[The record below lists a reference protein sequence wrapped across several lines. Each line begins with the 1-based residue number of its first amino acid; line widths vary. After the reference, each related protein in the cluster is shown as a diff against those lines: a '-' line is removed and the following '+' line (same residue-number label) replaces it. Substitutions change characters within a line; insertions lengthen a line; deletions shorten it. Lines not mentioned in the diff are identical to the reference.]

1 MNHGTQRS
9 ASHVLGFIERYVRDY
24 KYGER
29 DEQKDEEVFEGVDE
43 LNNALHPYPEAQ
55 EHLQALEYNISVL
68 FRTQASLD
76 ETRSA
81 QKDTLLTITQ
91 DRVVMRGATAP
102 AMRRHDL
109 R

>member
-9 ASHVLGFIERYVRDY
+9 ASDVLGFIQRSVRGY
-24 KYGER
+24 KYGSR
-29 DEQKDEEVFEGVDE
+29 DEQEDEEVFEDVDE

-68 FRTQASLD
+68 FRTHASLD

-81 QKDTLLTITQ
+81 QKDALLTIRPLLDIIHQ
-91 DRVVMRGATAP
+91 HNLA
-102 AMRRHDL
+102 
-109 R
+109 